1 MLIGLDRS
9 PTPRAALDSCDLV
22 PGTERIAPMTDLETS
37 VLHWVPMK
45 TVLLCDPRPA
55 VRTAVGWTLA
65 GMPAGVEITCVADGF
80 SLVDAYSAH
89 HADLVL
95 IGVRRGWPTGTDA
108 VNLLLGLHPLAT
120 VIAYGSAQDT
130 EAMSAAVARGARGL
144 MLWDPDQ
151 LSARP
156 KRPMPW
162 AGHLDAPPGVART
175 ELTER
180 EMQVLLGMSQG
191 QSNSEI
197 GRELF
202 LSEDTIKTHARRLF
216 SKLGARDRA
225 HAVALGMRHSLL
237 T

>member
-1 MLIGLDRS
+1 
-9 PTPRAALDSCDLV
+9 
-22 PGTERIAPMTDLETS
+22 MTDLETKLLS
-37 VLHWVPMK
+37 WVPMK

-65 GMPAGVEITCVADGF
+65 GMPSDVEITCVADGF

-89 HADLVL
+89 PADMVL
-95 IGVRRGWPTGTDA
+95 IGVRRGWPSGLEA
-108 VNLLLGLHPLAT
+108 VNLLLGLHPSAAVL
-120 VIAYGSAQDT
+120 VYGGTQDT
-130 EAMSAAVARGARGL
+130 ESMCLAVARGARGL

-156 KRPMPW
+156 KRPVPW
-162 AGHLDAPPGVART
+162 TGHLESPPGVART